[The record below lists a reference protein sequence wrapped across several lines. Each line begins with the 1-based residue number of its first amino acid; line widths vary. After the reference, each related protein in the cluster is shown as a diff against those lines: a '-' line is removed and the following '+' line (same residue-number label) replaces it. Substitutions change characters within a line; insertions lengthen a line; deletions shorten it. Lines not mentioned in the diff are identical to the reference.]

1 MESSFLEMDTLGLP
15 NLTADINGAQGE
27 AVFVAVVH
35 VEGAGVIFVRS
46 PAWVWVNLWCSA

>member
-35 VEGAGVIFVRS
+35 MEGAGVIFVRS